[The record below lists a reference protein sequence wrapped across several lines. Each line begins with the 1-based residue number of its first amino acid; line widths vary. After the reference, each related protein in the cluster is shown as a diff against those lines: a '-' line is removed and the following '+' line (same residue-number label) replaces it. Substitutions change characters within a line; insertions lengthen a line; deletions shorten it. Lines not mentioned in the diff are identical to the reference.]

1 MTLMFLKSLGQPFRR
16 KAYILDL
23 ANCFLSMQILLMQ
36 EFYIDDAENFT
47 LYYIWYL
54 MSVWPD
60 PRHANLD
67 NLVKVVSKRSL
78 HLKNIFFSL

>member
-1 MTLMFLKSLGQPFRR
+1 M
-16 KAYILDL
+16 DL